1 MPKSYVS
8 CTPVR
13 GEELDNSFAELKGL
27 VSNAGRRMRYLDQ
40 HTEIG
45 SDVKYA
51 TVLLEHIA

>member
-1 MPKSYVS
+1 M
-8 CTPVR
+8 R